1 MMRRYLNQPIFW
13 CWIFVTIGLA
23 HVIAA
28 LIYDR
33 WGGLIIALVGF
44 TAALLIAT
52 VIQRRRY
59 KNTHLKNKG
68 NMPSA

>member
-1 MMRRYLNQPIFW
+1 MMRRYINEPIFW
-13 CWIFVTIGLA
+13 CWIFVAIGLA

-44 TAALLIAT
+44 IAALLIAT

-59 KNTHLKNKG
+59 KNNHPENKG
-68 NMPSA
+68 NMPSG